1 MKPHWQSTARC
12 RGYPRPGFALVV
24 TLSLMILLT
33 IIAVGLLTLS
43 SISHRLA
50 LYRDGRIVSEGP
62 ADQFSAE
69 QVMAALTSQSQ
80 PS

>member
-1 MKPHWQSTARC
+1 
-12 RGYPRPGFALVV
+12 
-24 TLSLMILLT
+24 MILLT